1 MTDNKALYRK
11 ISVRL
16 IPFMMLLL
24 FVAILD
30 RVNVG
35 FAALTMNEDVGLSPY
50 LYGWGAGIFFFG
62 YFIFEVPSNVILE
75 KVGARWWIAR
85 IMVSWGIV
93 STAMVFVEGS
103 VSFFILRFLLGVA
116 EAGFFPGMILY
127 LTYWFPAAHRANI
140 AGLFIAAVP
149 MATVIGGPISGLI
162 VGMDETFGLKG
173 WQWLFV
179 AEGVPSFLLGFA
191 VLALLPDGPA
201 SAKWLTAEERAI
213 IRNELKREQLLDLP
227 GIDQGLWQALT
238 DRRVIVL
245 SLVYLGIVI
254 GLYGVGL
261 WLPQII
267 KEMGFSNAQ
276 VGYVIAVPYA
286 FAAAAMMLWGRHSD
300 ATGERVWHVSL
311 AAVVSALGLV
321 GSVYLSSPL
330 AALCCLGIAT
340 IGIYAT
346 LGPFWALPPVFLRGT
361 AAAAGI
367 ALINCIGCLGGFVG
381 PYLVGWIKQSSGS
394 FSAGMGVLALGLAG
408 AAVLVLLV
416 SGRGAARR

>member
-1 MTDNKALYRK
+1 
-11 ISVRL
+11 
-16 IPFMMLLL
+16 
-24 FVAILD
+24 
-30 RVNVG
+30 
-35 FAALTMNEDVGLSPY
+35 
-50 LYGWGAGIFFFG
+50 
-62 YFIFEVPSNVILE
+62 
-75 KVGARWWIAR
+75 
-85 IMVSWGIV
+85 
-93 STAMVFVEGS
+93 
-103 VSFFILRFLLGVA
+103 
-116 EAGFFPGMILY
+116 MILY

-213 IRNELKREQLLDLP
+213 IRNELKREQLLDMP
-227 GIDQGLWQALT
+227 GIDEGLWQALT

-321 GSVYLSSPL
+321 AASICRRPWRPCAAWGS
-330 AALCCLGIAT
+330 
-340 IGIYAT
+340 
-346 LGPFWALPPVFLRGT
+346 RR
-361 AAAAGI
+361 
-367 ALINCIGCLGGFVG
+367 
-381 PYLVGWIKQSSGS
+381 
-394 FSAGMGVLALGLAG
+394 SASTRH
-408 AAVLVLLV
+408 
-416 SGRGAARR
+416 SGRSGHCRRCSCAAPRRRQGSP